1 MDDNRVVF
9 SKLDIIWNYWIY
21 SRHYFWKMKKLL
33 GIIVLTL
40 LLSDNVYA
48 GCKVDLDSKVD
59 WVEIADGKKDTLL
72 FIFKN
77 KSNKNIIIEEM
88 GLKSKNGT
96 IMRSEKPDPEPYDPK
111 KASQRIGEE
120 DFYLEPFGV
129 SRRLIFVS
137 NLNLDVAGNAFYRCK
152 YGTRAVVTKQNKKSS
167 SSSSTKQKEQS
178 ETSGSSKSLLKKLL
192 GKD

>member
-1 MDDNRVVF
+1 
-9 SKLDIIWNYWIY
+9 
-21 SRHYFWKMKKLL
+21 MKKLL

-88 GLKSKNGT
+88 GLKSK
-96 IMRSEKPDPEPYDPK
+96 K
-111 KASQRIGEE
+111 
-120 DFYLEPFGV
+120 
-129 SRRLIFVS
+129 
-137 NLNLDVAGNAFYRCK
+137 
-152 YGTRAVVTKQNKKSS
+152 
-167 SSSSTKQKEQS
+167 
-178 ETSGSSKSLLKKLL
+178 
-192 GKD
+192 